1 MYLKRCESLGIH
13 NFFGRKHIYVLYKYT
28 TGCIIIKKYTHGV
41 NVMIKV
47 SVLGATGYTG
57 QELVRMLCGHNQVE
71 IVGLGTQN
79 YAGKPFSEIY
89 PHFYGV
95 VDTLC
100 ANIDDP
106 ELIDE
111 ADAIFLAL
119 PHGLSVPYVEAA
131 IKKGKRV
138 IDLGADFRLKSAAVY
153 AQWYKNTGPAAELLA
168 KAVYGLP
175 ELHREEIRKTDVIAN
190 PGCYPTTAILGLA
203 PLLENKLIEPNFI
216 VIDSKSG
223 VSGAGRGLVVTSLF
237 SEVDNNF
244 KAYGLPN
251 HRHTPEIEQELSALA
266 DSEIKVSFTPHLLPM
281 VRGMLSTIYTIP
293 RANVNL
299 AAIHKVYKEYYGDE
313 PFVRVLPQGGYPN
326 TKWVLGT
333 NYCDIGL
340 SWDERTGRLVVISAI
355 DNLVKGASGQ
365 AVQNMNI
372 MFGLREDSGLNKVAI
387 YP

>member
-1 MYLKRCESLGIH
+1 MR
-13 NFFGRKHIYVLYKYT
+13 R
-28 TGCIIIKKYTHGV
+28 
-41 NVMIKV
+41 MIKV

-57 QELVRMLCGHNQVE
+57 QELIRMLCQHNQVK

-89 PHFYGV
+89 PHFYGI
-95 VDTLC
+95 VDMVC
-100 ANIDDP
+100 KSIDDP
-106 ELIDE
+106 ELIEE
-111 ADAIFLAL
+111 ADVIFLAL

-131 IKKGKRV
+131 VKKGKRV
-138 IDLGADFRLKSAAVY
+138 IDLGADFRLKSPAVY
-153 AQWYKNTGPAAELLA
+153 LEWYKKEGPAEGLLNQ
-168 KAVYGLP
+168 AVYGLP
-175 ELHREEIRKTDVIAN
+175 ELYRDKIRKADVIAN

-203 PLLENKLIEPNFI
+203 PLLKNKLIDTGFI

-251 HRHTPEIEQELSALA
+251 HRHTPEIEQELTALA
-266 DSEIKVSFTPHLLPM
+266 GDDVKVSFTPHLLPM

-293 RANVNL
+293 NKNTNITEIQKAYEDFYNN
-299 AAIHKVYKEYYGDE
+299 E
-313 PFVRVLPQGGYPN
+313 PFVRILGQGQYPN

-340 SWDERTGRLVVISAI
+340 SWDERTGRLAVISVI

-365 AVQNMNI
+365 ALQNMNI
-372 MFGLREDSGLNKVAI
+372 MFGCDEGLGLNKVAL

>member
-1 MYLKRCESLGIH
+1 MYNYK
-13 NFFGRKHIYVLYKYT
+13 KHT
-28 TGCIIIKKYTHGV
+28 RGV
-41 NVMIKV
+41 KVMIKV

-57 QELVRMLCGHNQVE
+57 QELIRMLCRHSQVE

-95 VDTLC
+95 VDDLC
-100 ANIDDP
+100 TNIDDV
-106 ELIDE
+106 ELIDK
-111 ADAIFLAL
+111 ADAVFLAL
-119 PHGLSVPYVEAA
+119 PHGLSVPYVEAV

-138 IDLGADFRLKSAAVY
+138 IDLGADFRLKSPAIY
-153 AQWYKNTGPAAELLA
+153 ADWYKNTGPAPEILA

-175 ELHREEIRKTDVIAN
+175 ELYREEIRKADVLAN

-203 PLLENKLIEPNFI
+203 PLLENKLIDPGFI

-251 HRHTPEIEQELSALA
+251 HRHTPEIEQELSILA
-266 DSEIKVSFTPHLLPM
+266 ESDIKVSFTPHLIPM

-293 RANVNL
+293 CANTNM
-299 AAIHKVYKEYYGDE
+299 AEIHKAYKEFYCEE
-313 PFVRVLPQGGYPN
+313 PFVRVLPQGVYPN

-340 SWDERTGRLVVISAI
+340 SWDERTGRLIVISAI

-372 MFGLREDSGLNKVAI
+372 MFGLNEDLGLNKVAI